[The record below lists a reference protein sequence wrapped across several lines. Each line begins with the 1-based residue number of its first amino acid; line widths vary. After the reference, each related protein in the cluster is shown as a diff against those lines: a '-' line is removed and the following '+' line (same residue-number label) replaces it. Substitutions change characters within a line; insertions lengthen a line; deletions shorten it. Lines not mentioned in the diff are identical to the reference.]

1 MQKVFQRFIERR
13 KECETLIEVNSTE
26 QRGMRWIALKRE
38 SYRFRVKEN
47 RDERI
52 MPYVGLAGE
61 AQGV

>member
-1 MQKVFQRFIERR
+1 
-13 KECETLIEVNSTE
+13 
-26 QRGMRWIALKRE
+26 MRWIALKRE

>member
-26 QRGMRWIALKRE
+26 QRGMRWIALKSE

-52 MPYVGLAGE
+52 MPFLGLAGE